1 MSPSRRATLA
11 AGVLTL
17 ALSLVVSIAPT
28 FGAGGNGNGNGNA
41 GTIKVHDATTDLEAT
56 ESGNEPWVCSFWVGF
71 YTTESAELGTWELL
85 SWPPTGDGTVVA
97 SGSYDT
103 TGDGVD
109 TTGVLAP
116 EPGHYRF
123 EWLTDGD
130 QNSKH
135 KTLWVADDC
144 DAEQNSDPSTEPS
157 SEPST
162 QPSVDPSEE
171 PSSEPS
177 TDPSTE
183 PSSEPSEE
191 PSSEPSSEPST
202 ESSVE
207 PSETNQASSPSATPS
222 TQPST
227 QPSED
232 PSEEPAETDQPSSP
246 SATPSSSPESDVL
259 SGNSG
264 RPTGSSTTDV
274 LPDTSSRV
282 DPAGLLAGM
291 GIALIVMAHAG
302 WRRGR
307 EVTLPIAD
315 RG

>member
-28 FGAGGNGNGNGNA
+28 LGAGNGNGNGNGNA
-41 GTIKVHDATTDLEAT
+41 GTIKVHHATTDLEAT
-56 ESGNEPWVCSFWVGF
+56 ETGNEPWVCSFWVGF

-85 SWPPTGDGTVVA
+85 SWPPTGDGSVVA

-103 TGDGVD
+103 TGDGLD

-116 EPGHYRF
+116 APGHYRF

-144 DAEQNSDPSTEPS
+144 DADPSEEPSTEPS
-157 SEPST
+157 TE
-162 QPSVDPSEE
+162 PSVDPSEE
-171 PSSEPS
+171 PSTE
-177 TDPSTE
+177 PSTE
-183 PSSEPSEE
+183 PSVDPSEE
-191 PSSEPSSEPST
+191 PSTEPST
-202 ESSVE
+202 EPSVD

-222 TQPST
+222 SQPST
-227 QPSED
+227 QPSVDPSED

-246 SATPSSSPESDVL
+246 SAAPSSSPESDVL

-264 RPTGSSTTDV
+264 RPTGPSTTDV
-274 LPDTSSRV
+274 LPDTSSGI

-307 EVTLPIAD
+307 EMTLPIAD

>member
-1 MSPSRRATLA
+1 MTLFDRSRPLSPPRRATLA

-28 FGAGGNGNGNGNA
+28 LGAGGNGNGNA

-56 ESGNEPWVCSFWVGF
+56 ETGNEPWVCSFWVGF

-85 SWPPTGDGTVVA
+85 SWPPTGDGSVVA

-116 EPGHYRF
+116 AAGHYRF

-130 QNSKH
+130 RNSKH

-144 DAEQNSDPSTEPS
+144 DAEEN

-162 QPSVDPSEE
+162 EPSVDPSEE

-177 TDPSTE
+177 T
-183 PSSEPSEE
+183 
-191 PSSEPSSEPST
+191 EPST
-202 ESSVE
+202 E

-222 TQPST
+222 TQPS
-227 QPSED
+227 QD
-232 PSEEPAETDQPSSP
+232 PSEEPAETDQTSSP

-264 RPTGSSTTDV
+264 RPASPSTTDV
-274 LPDTSSRV
+274 LPDTSSGV
-282 DPAGLLAGM
+282 DPVGLLAGM

-307 EVTLPIAD
+307 ELTLPIAD

>member
-85 SWPPTGDGTVVA
+85 SWPPTGDGSVVA

-116 EPGHYRF
+116 GAGHYRF

-162 QPSVDPSEE
+162 QPSVDPSE
-171 PSSEPS
+171 
-177 TDPSTE
+177 
-183 PSSEPSEE
+183 EPSEE